1 MTRAKDDDQDSRNGV
16 SRRDF
21 VVRAGQ
27 FGALA
32 MLGSGLVNELAALP
46 AHMPPAF
53 MHSGAAR
60 AATITDLYSGL
71 RWRMLG
77 PFRGGRVAAATG
89 VPGRPNEFYFG
100 AVNGGGWKTIDGGR
114 TWNPV
119 FDGQP
124 TSSIGAIAVA
134 ASEPNTVYV
143 GSGESTLRDSVG
155 FGNGVYKSIDA
166 GKRWTHLGLDETH
179 HIGKIAVDPR
189 NPNNV
194 FVAAIGKLYAANTER
209 G

>member
-1 MTRAKDDDQDSRNGV
+1 MGE
-16 SRRDF
+16 
-21 VVRAGQ
+21 VVRDP
-27 FGALA
+27 L
-32 MLGSGLVNELAALP
+32 
-46 AHMPPAF
+46 
-53 MHSGAAR
+53 R
-60 AATITDLYSGL
+60 AATSPRTFQLANVAMDL

-100 AVNGGGWKTIDGGR
+100 AVNGGVWKTIDGGR

-134 ASEPNTVYV
+134 PSEPNTVYV

-155 FGNGVYKSIDA
+155 FGNGV
-166 GKRWTHLGLDETH
+166 
-179 HIGKIAVDPR
+179 
-189 NPNNV
+189 
-194 FVAAIGKLYAANTER
+194 
-209 G
+209 